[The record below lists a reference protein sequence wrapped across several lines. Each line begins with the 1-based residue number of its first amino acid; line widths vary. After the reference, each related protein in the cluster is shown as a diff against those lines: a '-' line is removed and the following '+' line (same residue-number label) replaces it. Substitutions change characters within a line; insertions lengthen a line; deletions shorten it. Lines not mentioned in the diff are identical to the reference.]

1 MSEQESIKNSI
12 DNLRNEMINEN
23 KNMNNVFTA
32 IFGMLNTIR
41 ADQKVIIQ
49 EKIESNNLAESVVY
63 DQEFMNNYYAPN
75 GQADHLFNTIILQQQ
90 FFHLRNYQ

>member
-1 MSEQESIKNSI
+1 
-12 DNLRNEMINEN
+12 MINEN

-75 GQADHLFNTIILQQQ
+75 AKWTSRSPFQ
-90 FFHLRNYQ
+90 Y